1 MDTDGVVGTE
11 RVEGVCSTYKQTT
24 VLAEQNLDEITALSL
39 KKNNKKKQTKKT
51 HTQKHKKEKD
61 LREGGNHKVQGNV
74 KRAVLIQ
81 I

>member
-39 KKNNKKKQTKKT
+39 KKNNKKKQQKKPHTHRNTKR
-51 HTQKHKKEKD
+51 KK
-61 LREGGNHKVQGNV
+61 
-74 KRAVLIQ
+74 I
-81 I
+81 